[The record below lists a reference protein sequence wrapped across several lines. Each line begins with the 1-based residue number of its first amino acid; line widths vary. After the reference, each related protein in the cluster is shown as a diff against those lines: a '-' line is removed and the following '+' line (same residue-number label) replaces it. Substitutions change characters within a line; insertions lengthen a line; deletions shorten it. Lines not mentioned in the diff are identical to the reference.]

1 MPNGEGSERIPTGG
15 SGGGTGS
22 RALEFLTRSLEIKA
36 AKEKGGEK
44 EPSAIR
50 KFGGFLNRNFRS
62 SVGGFLGY
70 ATKDVRKIL
79 GLLETTIFA
88 NLARIA
94 FVVIF
99 VSFLF
104 IGQRLIYAPAKVYAA
119 EEDMTIPE
127 AILYKTQETITK
139 TAENILK
146 PIDAALDKFEYIT
159 YRQFVET
166 EYVNE
171 QWYGIKLT
179 VEPRKDEFSRTESVE
194 WIGVA
199 KVGYFKEVE
208 EKNVDIECD
217 IEDGTN
223 IKIENPLTGTIPIK
237 QLAMGG
243 QKVIKCS
250 ADSIPS
256 GGNKDASITLKFPF
270 IAKASLPVS
279 IMDANSYEVEYE
291 QRLDQMIELEVENPS
306 KEAAFAVAKQVNVKP
321 EEKAETYHSLVEIG
335 AQMVEY
341 QPLRK
346 DPKAKEDFTLKI
358 MVWNK
363 GEGTAK
369 ITNMD
374 ITSEGNI
381 QFINVDPDQFTKIK
395 PLTPDDAIK
404 TFYIDV
410 DISGFELNP
419 SLAVTGTRISIVVN
433 YEYNIT
439 RETEVKIELPPEI
452 LGGEELTDDEGKST
466 PGKASP
472 LPQPP
477 EGYDGS
483 RGPYIDLEDVDKL
496 DQDFIDVYTGKITR
510 NQGGAPIPFNAQPG
524 ETLKSITDQI
534 AAQYNI
540 DPALLATIE
549 AEETGMHY
557 VNRVG
562 ELCKP
567 ENTGKSYLT
576 GCGAYT
582 SCVCGDST
590 DCKNNPECK
599 CPSSSLDSD
608 EAQIRCTALTLRM
621 AYDHSTTD
629 GLGEYGGS
637 CIRYKNNPNDVWTCI
652 FCKYAGQSTTDF
664 GECVWDDQIIRYY
677 KTWKKYY
684 PGG

>member
-1 MPNGEGSERIPTGG
+1 MPNGEGGGSVSGGRIPTGKASAG
-15 SGGGTGS
+15 STVAD
-22 RALEFLTRSLEIKA
+22 ALASLALKKLTEK
-36 AKEKGGEK
+36 KEKKE
-44 EPSAIR
+44 EPSAPR
-50 KFGGFLNRNFRS
+50 KFLGFLNRNFRS

-70 ATKDVRKIL
+70 ATKDVRKVL
-79 GLLETTIFA
+79 QFLETTIFA

-94 FVVIF
+94 VVVIF
-99 VSFLF
+99 VSVLL

-127 AILYKTQETITK
+127 AILYKTTETITK

-166 EYVNE
+166 EYVDDK
-171 QWYGIKLT
+171 WYGIKLT
-179 VEPRKDEFSRTESVE
+179 VEPRKDEFSLEEPVE

-217 IEDGTN
+217 IKDGTN
-223 IKIENPLTGTIPIK
+223 IKIVNPLTGTIPIK

-256 GGNKDASITLKFPF
+256 GGNKDASINLKFPF

-291 QRLDQMIELEVENPS
+291 QRLDQMIELDVENPS

-358 MVWNK
+358 MVLNQ

-369 ITNMD
+369 ITNID
-374 ITSEGNI
+374 ITSEGNL
-381 QFINVDPDQFTKIK
+381 QFLNIDPNQFTDIK

-410 DISGFELNP
+410 DVSGFELDP
-419 SLAVTGTRISIVVN
+419 KLAVTGTRINIVVN

-439 RETEVKIELPPEI
+439 GETEVKIELPPEI
-452 LGGEELTDDEGKST
+452 LGGKELEGVEETTEGPPWPEST
-466 PGKASP
+466 PEEYDSNVGPWVDCSNIN
-472 LPQPP
+472 PP
-477 EGYDGS
+477 S
-483 RGPYIDLEDVDKL
+483 TA
-496 DQDFIDVYTGKITR
+496 FIDAYEGRVDG
-510 NQGGAPIPFNAQPG
+510 IPFNVPG
-524 ETLKSITDQI
+524 KTLKQVTEEI
-534 AAQYNI
+534 AGQYHI
-540 DPALLATIE
+540 DKALLAAIE

-557 VNRVG
+557 VG
-562 ELCKP
+562 EELCPPSKSG
-567 ENTGKSYLT
+567 GKSYLT
-576 GCGAYT
+576 GCTTST
-582 SCVCGDST
+582 SCVCGKGKT
-590 DCKNNPECK
+590 DCTPETSICE
-599 CPSSSLDSD
+599 CDSHFLESD
-608 EAQIRCTALTLRM
+608 ETQIECTATTLRG
-621 AYDHSTTD
+621 AYDASMHTGT
-629 GLGEYGGS
+629 GLYGARCS
-637 CIRYKNNPNDVWTCI
+637 QYKDEPYKVWRCI
-652 FCKYAGQSTTDF
+652 FCTYAGK
-664 GECVWDDQIIRYY
+664 DDIYCNWADTILDVYCSWNNYY
-677 KTWKKYY
+677 N
-684 PGG
+684 GG